1 MEHPAD
7 ESGAEVEREM
17 KMEPM
22 KQEGRERMRRAEA
35 SMKAAAAERELR
47 RRLEAAKTPEQRK
60 PIKLAA
66 FDCQGLYPADAGRF
80 ADIVADINR
89 MNGTGPATVED
100 VAKLG
105 AAIGGKVR
113 QLEQGKRE
121 AEEKPMAV
129 AREVVEL
136 LVDGLE
142 LEQRNLYFAMKR
154 ADGNQTHAAKELK
167 VSQPTV
173 NKALPA
179 LREAIRANGRELP
192 EFLLPPAERKRLP
205 DNPGRGAWGQD
216 GIEAADTRTPFDEVA
231 EKEES
236 EHGPE

>member
-1 MEHPAD
+1 ME
-7 ESGAEVEREM
+7 S
-17 KMEPM
+17 M
-22 KQEGRERMRRAEA
+22 KQDGREKMRRAEIA
-35 SMKAAAAERELR
+35 MRAGRAEQELR
-47 RRLEAAKTPEQRK
+47 QRLEVAKTPKDIEGIRSDALDYLTIFPDATARFRRLIEQ
-60 PIKLAA
+60 I
-66 FDCQGLYPADAGRF
+66 DHQGGSA
-80 ADIVADINR
+80 
-89 MNGTGPATVED
+89 PATVED

-113 QLEQGKRE
+113 QLEQGKRD
-121 AEEKPMAV
+121 AEEKPMDV

-154 ADGNQTHAAKELK
+154 AHGNQTHAAKELK

-179 LREAIRANGRELP
+179 LREAIRASGRELP

>member
-1 MEHPAD
+1 
-7 ESGAEVEREM
+7 
-17 KMEPM
+17 M
-22 KQEGRERMRRAEA
+22 KQEGREKMRRAEETMA
-35 SMKAAAAERELR
+35 AAAAERELR
-47 RRLEAAKTPEQRK
+47 RRLEAAKTPEERE
-60 PIKLAA
+60 PIKRDA
-66 FDCQGLYPADAGRF
+66 FTCQSLHPADAGRF
-80 ADIVADINR
+80 AEVVADINR

-105 AAIGGKVR
+105 EAIGGEVR
-113 QLEQGKRE
+113 RLEQGKRE
-121 AEEKPMAV
+121 AEEKPMDV
-129 AREVVEL
+129 AREVVDL

-154 ADGNQTHAAKELK
+154 AHGNQTHAARELG
-167 VSQPTV
+167 VVQSTV

-179 LREAIRANGRELP
+179 LREAILANGRELP

-205 DNPGRGAWGQD
+205 DNPGRGAWGQH

-236 EHGPE
+236 EQGPE

>member
-1 MEHPAD
+1 MTM
-7 ESGAEVEREM
+7 R
-17 KMEPM
+17 
-22 KQEGRERMRRAEA
+22 QEGRELMRRADEA
-35 SMKAAAAERELR
+35 MKAAAAADGLR
-47 RRLEAAKTPEQRK
+47 KRLAEAKTEADRE
-60 PIKLAA
+60 PIKREA
-66 FDCQGLYPADAGRF
+66 FACIGLYPANAALFSDVA
-80 ADIVADINR
+80 ADINR

-121 AEEKPMAV
+121 AEEKPMDV
-129 AREVVEL
+129 AREVVDL

-154 ADGNQTHAAKELK
+154 AHGNQTHAARELG
-167 VSQPTV
+167 VVQSTV

-179 LREAIRANGRELP
+179 LREAILANGRELP

-236 EHGPE
+236 EQGPE

>member
-7 ESGAEVEREM
+7 ESGAEGEREM
-17 KMEPM
+17 NMNTQGKHTQRADEAINAG
-22 KQEGRERMRRAEA
+22 QVARNLRRMLAEA
-35 SMKAAAAERELR
+35 KGPEDVARVKD
-47 RRLEAAKTPEQRK
+47 EALAMPGIYPNNE
-60 PIKLAA
+60 KL
-66 FDCQGLYPADAGRF
+66 FME
-80 ADIVADINR
+80 IVADINR

-129 AREVVEL
+129 AREVVEM

-154 ADGNQTHAAKELK
+154 AHGNQTHAAKELK

-179 LREAIRANGRELP
+179 LREAIRASGRELP

>member
-1 MEHPAD
+1 LEHPAD
-7 ESGAEVEREM
+7 ESGAEGEREM
-17 KMEPM
+17 NMNTQGKHTQRAD
-22 KQEGRERMRRAEA
+22 KAINAGQVARNLRRMLAEA
-35 SMKAAAAERELR
+35 KGSDDVARVKD
-47 RRLEAAKTPEQRK
+47 EALAMPGIYPNNE
-60 PIKLAA
+60 KL
-66 FDCQGLYPADAGRF
+66 FME
-80 ADIVADINR
+80 IVADINR

-113 QLEQGKRE
+113 QLEQGKRD
-121 AEEKPMAV
+121 AEEKPMDV

-154 ADGNQTHAAKELK
+154 AHGNQTHAAKELK

-179 LREAIRANGRELP
+179 LREAIRASGRELP

>member
-1 MEHPAD
+1 MD
-7 ESGAEVEREM
+7 N
-17 KMEPM
+17 M
-22 KQEGRERMRRAEA
+22 KQEGREKMRRAEETMA
-35 SMKAAAAERELR
+35 AAAAERELR
-47 RRLEAAKTPEQRK
+47 RRLEAAKTPEERE
-60 PIKLAA
+60 PIKRDA
-66 FDCQGLYPADAGRF
+66 FTCQSLHPADAGRF
-80 ADIVADINR
+80 AEVVADINR

-105 AAIGGKVR
+105 EAIGGEVR
-113 QLEQGKRE
+113 RLEQGKRE
-121 AEEKPMAV
+121 AEEKPMDV
-129 AREVVEL
+129 AREVVDL

-154 ADGNQTHAAKELK
+154 AHGNQTHAARELG
-167 VSQPTV
+167 VVQSTV

-179 LREAIRANGRELP
+179 LREAILANGRELP

-236 EHGPE
+236 EQGPE

>member
-1 MEHPAD
+1 MT
-7 ESGAEVEREM
+7 M
-17 KMEPM
+17 QNIN
-22 KQEGRERMRRAEA
+22 QEGRERMRRAEEA
-35 SMKAAAAERELR
+35 MAAAAAERELR
-47 RRLEAAKTPEQRK
+47 RRLEAAKTPEERE
-60 PIKLAA
+60 PIKRDA
-66 FDCQGLYPADAGRF
+66 FTCQSLHPADAGRF
-80 ADIVADINR
+80 AEVVADINR

-105 AAIGGKVR
+105 EAIGGEVR
-113 QLEQGKRE
+113 RLEQGKRE
-121 AEEKPMAV
+121 AEEKPMDV
-129 AREVVEL
+129 AREVVDL

-154 ADGNQTHAAKELK
+154 AHGNQTHAARELG
-167 VSQPTV
+167 VVQSTV

-179 LREAIRANGRELP
+179 LREAILANGRELP

-236 EHGPE
+236 EQGPE

>member
-1 MEHPAD
+1 MNMNTQGKHTQRAD
-7 ESGAEVEREM
+7 EAINAGQVARNL
-17 KMEPM
+17 
-22 KQEGRERMRRAEA
+22 RRMLAEA
-35 SMKAAAAERELR
+35 KGPEDVARVKD
-47 RRLEAAKTPEQRK
+47 EALAMPGIYPNNE
-60 PIKLAA
+60 KL
-66 FDCQGLYPADAGRF
+66 FME
-80 ADIVADINR
+80 IVADINR

>member
-1 MEHPAD
+1 MD
-7 ESGAEVEREM
+7 N
-17 KMEPM
+17 M
-22 KQEGRERMRRAEA
+22 KQEGREKMRRAEETMA
-35 SMKAAAAERELR
+35 AAAAERELR
-47 RRLEAAKTPEQRK
+47 RRLEAAKTPEERE
-60 PIKLAA
+60 PIKRDA
-66 FDCQGLYPADAGRF
+66 FTCQSLHPADAGRF
-80 ADIVADINR
+80 AEVVADINR

-105 AAIGGKVR
+105 EAIGGEVR
-113 QLEQGKRE
+113 RLEQGKRE
-121 AEEKPMAV
+121 AEEKPMDV
-129 AREVVEL
+129 AREVVDL

-154 ADGNQTHAAKELK
+154 AHGNQTHAAKELK

-179 LREAIRANGRELP
+179 LRKAIRANGRELP

-236 EHGPE
+236 EQGPE